1 MLLYRSLRRTLQC
14 AVILGRRDVDK
25 MSEAGQKRIATALAA
40 RNSIKT
46 WVEEQKELRKNPPKP
61 KFVVLG
67 KYQFGQSEKEIRDMS
82 RDLDLKNADST
93 RVDDEVLV
101 HVTLGGVKYLG
112 GVHFPTTFEVS
123 KQLIGLK
130 TISGR
135 KYLLTFN
142 FYEDKLYCVTQNHTA
157 VVNTEA
163 KAEEERSYQDSV
175 SAALQSKY
183 GDVDG
188 VDLNRNIGMGEGLAG
203 LGGARGMSARGLG
216 WYTVAFTPFS
226 SGFIQLN
233 ALLKKPF
240 YTKFISHCRRI
251 SNLPLKKAP
260 L

>member
-1 MLLYRSLRRTLQC
+1 
-14 AVILGRRDVDK
+14 

-188 VDLNRNIGMGEGLAG
+188 VDLNRNIGMGEGLGG

-216 WYTVAFTPFS
+216 WYTVDLDTVYLEFNTVND
-226 SGFIQLN
+226 LM
-233 ALLKKPF
+233 
-240 YTKFISHCRRI
+240 
-251 SNLPLKKAP
+251 KKAFLHRVHYRWP
-260 L
+260 RIYNLAREEANRIARKKAKARATKLEDDF